1 MQTRRLFI
9 IFTAV
14 LLIFCIVPSLFS
26 QSTATGSGRGRGAAK
41 YQLTVRSNVSN
52 ASIYINGTQQKGSPT
67 FTTEL
72 EEGNY
77 RVTLS
82 APGYYDASQQV
93 NLNGNQTI
101 RINLQPVNYKLTVT
115 SNVNGASVFIN
126 GNQQKGSIPYH
137 TQLPPGTYN
146 ITIKADG
153 YFDGNA
159 TVNLNKN
166 QSVHINLQ
174 PAMATIVPTKP
185 HPDFK
190 VFVDGRQIFE
200 PEMVQPGEH
209 TIQYSIGALQ
219 TQSTFYLEAGQTYR
233 IEPVLSINFGY

>member
-1 MQTRRLFI
+1 MHKTRILRYLILSLFI
-9 IFTAV
+9 ILWSSPQV
-14 LLIFCIVPSLFS
+14 LPASLDENKAGEFIYYYLDLLRS
-26 QSTATGSGRGRGAAK
+26 GNFQSAAGLWEPTCRE
-41 YQLTVRSNVSN
+41 Q
-52 ASIYINGTQQKGSPT
+52 ASRLG
-67 FTTEL
+67 L
-72 EEGNY
+72 
-77 RVTLS
+77 
-82 APGYYDASQQV
+82 AYD
-93 NLNGNQTI
+93 
-101 RINLQPVNYKLTVT
+101 
-115 SNVNGASVFIN
+115 
-126 GNQQKGSIPYH
+126 
-137 TQLPPGTYN
+137 N

-159 TVNLNKN
+159 TVNLGKN